1 MHTTISSKDFSL
13 TSNLLGPLLLRE
25 LFSKTVPINMN
36 WITTQLNKVYM
47 LKVIYLAIPSG
58 FKHINMAEGNCIF
71 LQFMVL
77 IFVPKYVLWSDY
89 SSLAFM

>member
-1 MHTTISSKDFSL
+1 
-13 TSNLLGPLLLRE
+13 
-25 LFSKTVPINMN
+25 
-36 WITTQLNKVYM
+36 M
-47 LKVIYLAIPSG
+47 LQVIYLAIPSG

-77 IFVPKYVLWSDY
+77 IFVSKYGLCSDY